1 VTGTAAAYGALSSS
15 FDPLYWTL
23 NQNSDLS
30 AKVMSRPS
38 VLLAF
43 TLVSLVGCQGQNRQ
57 QPSIGVADTA
67 RVRERVRPR
76 YPANQVQLAEFRPQ
90 IPAGVDTGGRCR
102 EYAYAVQQLGLR
114 GVAWRRDGPD
124 RRFWRIDVAIDSMGV
139 VRRYYEDRYGYTAGR
154 TIIYVDFQAVQGSAE
169 NEIPGQPRQTA
180 VGDPGTVLQAPN
192 LDDPSSRAARL
203 LERCRTSLDPWGV
216 LARFPDS
223 LRPPPEPR
231 RLPRIPGID
240 RTFQNPGLGV
250 GFLKAGEGAVAST
263 TAIQWLQQL
272 ILPLYEEAGGRP
284 SAWLA
289 RGWLA
294 RPGPQQW
301 RWDELEVGG
310 LIDTG
315 YDAPAGFVV
324 LETRDG
330 GWYRFRYAAPV
341 GGTDGTAWAHE
352 SHLTLGDVELSLIKW
367 EAHFLA
373 LDRPTFFRAP
383 GRYALRRAPSESSD
397 VLHWLETRERE
408 APEYSVAPLEI
419 EGEWM
424 RVRAQW
430 PGGWC
435 GDSVL
440 RTAEGW
446 IRWRVSDKGPLLAQR
461 GLIC

>member
-1 VTGTAAAYGALSSS
+1 
-15 FDPLYWTL
+15 
-23 NQNSDLS
+23 
-30 AKVMSRPS
+30 MSRPS

-43 TLVSLVGCQGQNRQ
+43 MLVSLVGCQGQNRQ
-57 QPSIGVADTA
+57 QPAIGVSDTA
-67 RVRERVRPR
+67 RVRERIPPP
-76 YPANQVQLAEFRPQ
+76 YTTNQVRLAEFRAQ
-90 IPAGVDTGGRCR
+90 IPAGVDSGGRCR
-102 EYAYAVQQLGLR
+102 EYAYAVQQWGLR
-114 GVAWRRDGPD
+114 GVAWRLDGPD
-124 RRFWRIDVAIDSMGV
+124 RRFWRIDVAIDSTGA

-154 TIIYVDFQAVQGSAE
+154 TIIRVDFEAGRGSAE

-180 VGDPGTVLQAPN
+180 VADPGTVFHAPN

-203 LERCRTSLDPWGV
+203 LERCRASLDPWGV

-223 LRPPPEPR
+223 LGPPPEPR
-231 RLPRIPGID
+231 PSPRIPSID

-250 GFLKAGEGAVAST
+250 GYLKAVEGAVVST
-263 TAIQWLQQL
+263 TAFQWLQQL
-272 ILPLYEEAGGRP
+272 ILPLYEEASGRP

-294 RPGPQQW
+294 QPGAQRW
-301 RWDELEVGG
+301 RWDELTVGG
-310 LIDTG
+310 WIGTG
-315 YDAPAGFVV
+315 YDAPIGFVV

-330 GWYRFRYAAPV
+330 GWFRFRYATPA
-341 GGTDGTAWAHE
+341 GDKDGTAWAHE
-352 SHLTLGDVELSLIKW
+352 SHLTLGDVELSLIRW

-373 LDRPTFFRAP
+373 QDLPTFFRAP
-383 GRYALRRAPSESSD
+383 GRYALRRAPSDSSD

-408 APEYSVAPLEI
+408 SPEYSVAPLEI

-435 GDSVL
+435 GATVQ

>member
-1 VTGTAAAYGALSSS
+1 
-15 FDPLYWTL
+15 
-23 NQNSDLS
+23 
-30 AKVMSRPS
+30 MSRQS
-38 VLLAF
+38 LLLAF
-43 TLVSLVGCQGQNRQ
+43 TLVSLVGCQRQ
-57 QPSIGVADTA
+57 DRQHPSIGVTDTA
-67 RVRERVRPR
+67 RVGKRIGPR
-76 YPANQVQLAEFRPQ
+76 YPANQIQLAGFRPQ

-102 EYAYAVQQLGLR
+102 ENAYAVQQWGMR
-114 GVAWRRDGPD
+114 GVAWRLDGPG
-124 RRFWRIDVAIDSMGV
+124 RRFWRIDVTIDSTGA
-139 VRRYYEDRYGYTAGR
+139 VRHYYEDRYGYTAGR
-154 TIIYVDFQAVQGSAE
+154 TIIFVDFEAGQGSAQ
-169 NEIPGQPRQTA
+169 NEIPDQPRQTA
-180 VGDPGTVLQAPN
+180 VGDPVTVFRAPN
-192 LDDPSSRAARL
+192 LDDPSSRAKRL
-203 LERCRTSLDPWGV
+203 LGHCRASLDPWGV

-223 LRPPPEPR
+223 LGPPPEPR
-231 RLPRIPGID
+231 RPPRIPDID

-250 GFLKAGEGAVAST
+250 GFLKPGEGAVAST

-294 RPGPQQW
+294 QPGPQQW
-301 RWDELEVGG
+301 RWDELEVRG

-341 GGTDGTAWAHE
+341 AGTDGTAWGHE
-352 SHLTLGDVELSLIKW
+352 SHLTLGDVELSLITW

-373 LDRPTFFRAP
+373 MDRATFFRAP
-383 GRYALRRAPSESSD
+383 GRYALRRAPTDKGD

-435 GDSVL
+435 GDSVR